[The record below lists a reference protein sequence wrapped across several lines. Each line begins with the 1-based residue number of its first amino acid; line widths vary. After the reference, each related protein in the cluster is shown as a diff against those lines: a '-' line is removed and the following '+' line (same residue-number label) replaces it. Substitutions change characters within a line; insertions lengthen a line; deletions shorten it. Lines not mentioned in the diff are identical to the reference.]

1 MSFRNSSRSA
11 SSSCASSSSMAA
23 HTGTTS
29 APSATARSR
38 TASSNGLFSKPSSAT
53 LAMYISGF
61 RVSRNR
67 SRTSAFS
74 SSSRPRLRADL
85 PSLSPAASFCSTG
98 FFANASLSFALAA
111 RSARFSALS
120 TDSRSASA
128 SSDLMVSMSAI
139 GSTLPATWITSPS
152 KQRTTWAIASTSRM
166 CARNLLPRP
175 SPFDAPATRPA
186 MSTNSTA
193 VGTTFCGLTIAASAF
208 SRGSGTGTTPTFG
221 SIVQNGKLAAA
232 MPALVSALNRVD
244 LPTLGSPTM
253 PHLMPMDLIPGIGNR
268 EWGIGKA
275 GVGMLLRLPIP
286 HSLFPRRVQLLHR
299 LVELPIH
306 RQRQHVQGARD
317 AVQDGGFVRGG
328 RPAQH
333 PRRDLI
339 LVAGV
344 ADAHAQAMELAVAE
358 VAHDVAQAVLPTV
371 AAVELQAHG
380 TGRQVQVV
388 MRDQTLFGFDLVI
401 AQRRN
406 HGDAALVHEGGG
418 LEQPDR
424 FAAKAHAA
432 ALAMQL
438 AVEGEPLALAAGKG
452 VHQPEPGIVPGSEV
466 FGAGIA
472 QPDDEFQSSHCAAS
486 HAWPRAG
493 RARGRTTYF
502 LSAAG
507 WRRTSHPAWQPRPW
521 SLRPRLRQR
530 PPRHPRR
537 FP

>member
-1 MSFRNSSRSA
+1 
-11 SSSCASSSSMAA
+11 
-23 HTGTTS
+23 
-29 APSATARSR
+29 
-38 TASSNGLFSKPSSAT
+38 
-53 LAMYISGF
+53 
-61 RVSRNR
+61 
-67 SRTSAFS
+67 
-74 SSSRPRLRADL
+74 
-85 PSLSPAASFCSTG
+85 
-98 FFANASLSFALAA
+98 
-111 RSARFSALS
+111 
-120 TDSRSASA
+120 
-128 SSDLMVSMSAI
+128 
-139 GSTLPATWITSPS
+139 
-152 KQRTTWAIASTSRM
+152 
-166 CARNLLPRP
+166 
-175 SPFDAPATRPA
+175 
-186 MSTNSTA
+186 
-193 VGTTFCGLTIAASAF
+193 
-208 SRGSGTGTTPTFG
+208 
-221 SIVQNGKLAAA
+221 
-232 MPALVSALNRVD
+232 
-244 LPTLGSPTM
+244 
-253 PHLMPMDLIPGIGNR
+253 
-268 EWGIGKA
+268 
-275 GVGMLLRLPIP
+275 MLLRLPIP

-299 LVELPIH
+299 LVELPVH

-438 AVEGEPLALAAGKG
+438 AVEGEPFALAAGKG
-452 VHQPEPGIVPGSEV
+452 VHQPE
-466 FGAGIA
+466 
-472 QPDDEFQSSHCAAS
+472 DEFQSSHCAAS

-507 WRRTSHPAWQPRPW
+507 LASDFAPGLAAAALVASASASAASSATSAALSLTAFTVTTATSWASPSCKAGSSTFAGSFSCDRWMMSPACSAPRSSSMNAGRSFGRQLTSTSVRLCEITTPDILPAGDSSLFRKCSGTLARSLAFSSMRWKSMCIISCLNGCFCQSRTSTFCTLPSTFRSRIEEKNHSFLAASRMVLCSIWMLSGGW
-521 SLRPRLRQR
+521 L
-530 PPRHPRR
+530 PP
-537 FP
+537 